1 MAEQIA
7 PTVKSQRTFT
17 NIHITQIVHYRLP
30 AAGWASILHRISGA
44 LLFLLLPLS
53 VWLFD
58 TSLTSEISFERFRAA
73 FIAGIGF
80 LPAWLIKLMVLGLIW
95 GYLTHF
101 FVGLRHLWMDVTHSV
116 SKDQGRISAQ
126 ICIVLSVLLTLVFAA
141 KLFGLY

>member
-7 PTVKSQRTFT
+7 PTVKGPRTFT
-17 NIHITQIVHYRLP
+17 NIHVTQIVHYRLP
-30 AAGWASILHRISGA
+30 AAGWASILHRVSGA

-58 TSLTSEISFERFRAA
+58 TSVTSEISFERFRAA

-80 LPAWLIKLMVLGLIW
+80 LPAWFVKLLVLGLIW

-116 SKDQGRISAQ
+116 SKEQGRVSAQ
-126 ICIVLSVLLTLVFAA
+126 ICIGLSVLLTLVFAA

>member
-7 PTVKSQRTFT
+7 PTVKSPRVFT

-58 TSLTSEISFERFRAA
+58 SSLTSEISFERFRSA

-80 LPAWLIKLMVLGLIW
+80 LPAWFVKLMVLGLIW

-116 SKDQGRISAQ
+116 SKDQGRVSAQ